1 MAARPPKEC
10 QDIKLHRMTNRCHS
24 RVLFFQHAFIIQK
37 EEERLYQ
44 IVLDTASPEQFCMA
58 HELVNRNRITSNKNR
73 IAKEARRTE
82 LRPFR
87 FLINKN

>member
-1 MAARPPKEC
+1 MAVQVLKEC
-10 QDIKLHRMTNRCHS
+10 QDIKPHRMTNRCHS

-44 IVLDTASPEQFCMA
+44 IILDTASPEQFCIA
-58 HELVNRNRITSNKNR
+58 HELVNRNRITSK
-73 IAKEARRTE
+73 KEKVLKESRRSG